1 MKSKVKS
8 VLLIVLM
15 LISLV
20 GIALTVNDARENKQE
35 KLIIA
40 SLSFI
45 SDTIVS
51 LLILSFKEKAIAFCF
66 PIFPGVSI
74 ISLPKATTVPPFII
88 YPASV
93 SIPASPP
100 TSLPRTKRVPP
111 FITAFQIPIMI
122 SLCSNNP
129 LENA

>member
-1 MKSKVKS
+1 MKSKVKL
-8 VLLIVLM
+8 VLLIILM

-20 GIALTVNDARENKQE
+20 GIALTVNNARENKQE

-51 LLILSFKEKAIAFCF
+51 LLILSFKKEKAIAFCF

-111 FITAFQIPIMI
+111 FITAFPN
-122 SLCSNNP
+122 SNNDFFMF
-129 LENA
+129 